1 MATQR
6 PTLTAD
12 PDWLREARDVVD
24 RFVAGLQAGIDTADA
39 ETYNAEFGEDVM
51 WGSPYG
57 ATVIGYDAL
66 HSIHRGMFGRGV
78 AVAGASSRYQ
88 TVHVMAPTPDV
99 AIAHV
104 RRVALDAGGEQ
115 FPIDGDVCTCAVRGH
130 LVARCGP
137 EHSHSCQAMSAMAER
152 RTFAS
157 LAGIEL
163 VVKNFG
169 RTSAYGIR
177 FEFANPPTVGRY
189 ESAYEDRYF
198 DIAPLNLPAEIPY
211 LVPTQEWRIV
221 WDSALDRRELGEAI
235 ASRFD
240 GAVTYYD
247 QPKTGRQGKQTRTQF
262 RSTAVL
268 DWATL
273 HPVERLELLT
283 THDLARQE
291 KQKLELLRSLLTYF
305 HYAASESR
313 EEVLRAKI
321 NRVRSAADELRD
333 RYRAQ
338 YTAPVNNNIAFDEA
352 HTTVINGRHRRE
364 VN

>member
-1 MATQR
+1 MLSRRPDRGIQR
-6 PTLTAD
+6 CVDWFEDLARVSPGAWTALAA
-12 PDWLREARDVVD
+12 WLA
-24 RFVAGLQAGIDTADA
+24 VA
-39 ETYNAEFGEDVM
+39 V
-51 WGSPYG
+51 
-57 ATVIGYDAL
+57 
-66 HSIHRGMFGRGV
+66 GV
-78 AVAGASSRYQ
+78 AALLYAWRQYQRAKQQTDELTQPNVAMFMEPSA
-88 TVHVMAPTPDV
+88 TDW
-99 AIAHV
+99 
-104 RRVALDAGGEQ
+104 
-115 FPIDGDVCTCAVRGH
+115 H
-130 LVARCGP
+130 L
-137 EHSHSCQAMSAMAER
+137 
-152 RTFAS
+152 
-157 LAGIEL
+157 IEL

-169 RTSAYGIR
+169 RTPAYGIR
-177 FEFANPPTVGRY
+177 FEFANPPTVGKY
-189 ESAYEDRYF
+189 ENAYEDRYF

-211 LVPTQEWRIV
+211 LAPTQEWRIV

-247 QPKTGRQGKQTRTQF
+247 QPKNGRAAKQTGRRQF

-313 EEVLRAKI
+313 EEVLRSEI
-321 NRVRSAADELRD
+321 NRMRSAADELRD

-338 YTAPVNNNIAFDEA
+338 YNAPPAPPAPTNNRAFEEA
-352 HTTVINGRHRRE
+352 HTQIINGRHRRDL
-364 VN
+364 V